1 VENLKKIF
9 LHLSWIYPWFFLPVY
24 ISELQ
29 NCKIE
34 QRELK
39 WAIILFLFSFIGF
52 LINHN
57 LIYLFSWLLT
67 LLIYLTRDHYKSFS
81 LSLKP
86 ALVIISAGLIVGL
99 ILNII
104 TGNRVGL
111 FGGEPNFQGFIL
123 ILFFCILL
131 ANGYSRAII
140 FSYSIIYTYISGSR
154 TFILCFLLM
163 LFLYHFRNNKKLLIY
178 FSILVF
184 SSLILVNYLFDFFVN
199 ADLVAIAG
207 YNEGFDRI
215 FNLFD
220 SSSLERITLNVSW
233 FSNLTDEIFKF
244 LFGVSSSEY
253 NKLISFTIGLE
264 PHNSFLQ
271 KTANFGFIY
280 LLFIIYVLVRI
291 LPLWIVLVLLFYSF
305 FLHNVLS
312 ISFLVI
318 TPAYLSELVN
328 TKKPLLPQKTI

>member
-1 VENLKKIF
+1 
-9 LHLSWIYPWFFLPVY
+9 
-24 ISELQ
+24 
-29 NCKIE
+29 
-34 QRELK
+34 
-39 WAIILFLFSFIGF
+39 
-52 LINHN
+52 
-57 LIYLFSWLLT
+57 
-67 LLIYLTRDHYKSFS
+67 
-81 LSLKP
+81 
-86 ALVIISAGLIVGL
+86 
-99 ILNII
+99 
-104 TGNRVGL
+104 
-111 FGGEPNFQGFIL
+111 
-123 ILFFCILL
+123 
-131 ANGYSRAII
+131 
-140 FSYSIIYTYISGSR
+140 
-154 TFILCFLLM
+154 
-163 LFLYHFRNNKKLLIY
+163 
-178 FSILVF
+178 
-184 SSLILVNYLFDFFVN
+184 LVNYLFDFFVN